1 MNKFRLSII
10 TVVTSLLGLGMVS
23 CSKDNEY
30 EDTNTDNPSWVDNY
44 SNSQEVSHHDAL
56 TGTKW
61 VRASGV
67 KKNAYGEEVQGFVE
81 SLDFVKADSVIVKM
95 SQGTT
100 EGTWVD
106 ESNTEATPM
115 YEYTYSAQT
124 GRFEIL
130 RVVKD
135 DKGNKTN
142 SKIMIGVAVKGKTEG
157 ITIVHYG
164 DTPNQTYLVKE

>member
-1 MNKFRLSII
+1 MKLFKISSMVALAFLMGA
-10 TVVTSLLGLGMVS
+10 SLTS
-23 CSKDNEY
+23 CSDANEY
-30 EDTNTDNPSWVDNY
+30 EDTDTDNPSWVSNY
-44 SNSQEVSHHDAL
+44 SKSQEISHPDAL
-56 TGTKW
+56 TATKW
-61 VRASGV
+61 VRASGT

-100 EGTWVD
+100 EGVWVD
-106 ESNTEATPM
+106 ESNTEETPM

-124 GRFEIL
+124 GKFEIL

-142 SKIMIGVAVKGKTEG
+142 SKILIGVAVNGKEEG
-157 ITIVHYG
+157 ITVVHYG
-164 DTPNQTYLVKE
+164 DTPCQTYLTKE

>member
-23 CSKDNEY
+23 CSKANEY

-81 SLDFVKADSVIVKM
+81 SLDFVKADSVIVKNEDLLFHC
-95 SQGTT
+95 SGPIYLLC
-100 EGTWVD
+100 
-106 ESNTEATPM
+106 SNR
-115 YEYTYSAQT
+115 Q
-124 GRFEIL
+124 I
-130 RVVKD
+130 
-135 DKGNKTN
+135 
-142 SKIMIGVAVKGKTEG
+142 
-157 ITIVHYG
+157 
-164 DTPNQTYLVKE
+164 